1 MELPPTSPSETPTS
15 APEAS
20 ATLSRSWSRSSLQG
34 LGGNDRPNQAIVSD
48 HPEEHGHDKE
58 KGRADAERQ
67 RRDSRTG
74 AEAGDPPADAENRGA
89 EEQRCIDGGLGRQTE
104 APTDQR
110 PRQQPRQP
118 AADRGNDHAAGQ
130 DEDETWIPGS
140 RNVKEAANAM
150 WVEHPGARQAETE
163 KAAGNESGDG
173 AQDHHAT
180 PPMRMR

>member
-20 ATLSRSWSRSSLQG
+20 ATLSRSWSRSSLHG

-89 EEQRCIDGGLGRQTE
+89 EEQRCIDGGLGRQ
-104 APTDQR
+104 
-110 PRQQPRQP
+110 
-118 AADRGNDHAAGQ
+118 
-130 DEDETWIPGS
+130 I
-140 RNVKEAANAM
+140 EAA
-150 WVEHPGARQAETE
+150 VEERARGQARPAVSE
-163 KAAGNESGDG
+163 
-173 AQDHHAT
+173 
-180 PPMRMR
+180 